1 LADFKAKFGSP
12 RAGPATASCE
22 GAPDSKL
29 RDTHQLHLCRAPA
42 LIVPRMLRSAI
53 SAFTRVFDAPLA
65 RLRASSTR
73 YGGVV
78 RCNPGASVP
87 LDPSWVPALRSSVK
101 HAAPRPGHE
110 RNLLSPQSSDL
121 PVGRF
126 VDRGVES
133 PLQKY
138 FGFHTPQITSR
149 TFRIPS
155 HTEGR
160 FAIVT
165 DVGHGMRWTR
175 QRLARDGIAG
185 RVERPVSDQQHA
197 DERRCYVRRSRVVL
211 TPRRWRQGCGYW
223 VGPTGRGHNISPQT
237 TVAKE
242 PGHRGEHEVSRKAI
256 ACGDAGRFRCTRCY
270 SCAFHHHQAHTRLR
284 VQRAPGIPHALYWGR
299 KINAQLGRITP
310 RGRERAFCSWLFEI
324 YSVAKYKRATP
335 PAVIARHRVGASRR
349 PMTGSSGRSSIPER
363 W

>member
-1 LADFKAKFGSP
+1 MADFKAKFGSP

-87 LDPSWVPALRSSVK
+87 LDP
-101 HAAPRPGHE
+101 
-110 RNLLSPQSSDL
+110 
-121 PVGRF
+121 

-175 QRLARDGIAG
+175 QRLARDGIA
-185 RVERPVSDQQHA
+185 A
-197 DERRCYVRRSRVVL
+197 DAGVKVADIGSALPGADTTSVRK
-211 TPRRWRQGCGYW
+211 RRWQKSP
-223 VGPTGRGHNISPQT
+223 VTGEST
-237 TVAKE
+237 K
-242 PGHRGEHEVSRKAI
+242 
-256 ACGDAGRFRCTRCY
+256 
-270 SCAFHHHQAHTRLR
+270 
-284 VQRAPGIPHALYWGR
+284 
-299 KINAQLGRITP
+299 
-310 RGRERAFCSWLFEI
+310 
-324 YSVAKYKRATP
+324 
-335 PAVIARHRVGASRR
+335 
-349 PMTGSSGRSSIPER
+349 
-363 W
+363 

>member
-1 LADFKAKFGSP
+1 MQSARADRSPDAAK
-12 RAGPATASCE
+12 RHQRVYAR
-22 GAPDSKL
+22 L
-29 RDTHQLHLCRAPA
+29 RR
-42 LIVPRMLRSAI
+42 AI
-53 SAFTRVFDAPLA
+53 SAFTRVFDALWRRGALQSGGQRAVGSVVGSGSAEQREARCTASGTRAEFALA
-65 RLRASSTR
+65 A
-73 YGGVV
+73 V
-78 RCNPGASVP
+78 
-87 LDPSWVPALRSSVK
+87 
-101 HAAPRPGHE
+101 
-110 RNLLSPQSSDL
+110 Q
-121 PVGRF
+121 

-175 QRLARDGIAG
+175 QRLVRDGIAG

-270 SCAFHHHQAHTRLR
+270 SCAFHHYQAHTRPR
-284 VQRAPGIPHALYWGR
+284 VQRAPGIPHALLGGGR
-299 KINAQLGRITP
+299 
-310 RGRERAFCSWLFEI
+310 
-324 YSVAKYKRATP
+324 
-335 PAVIARHRVGASRR
+335 
-349 PMTGSSGRSSIPER
+349 
-363 W
+363 